1 MDEFTKKK
9 IEAIDAE
16 ISEHYKKVRELSN
29 LKFKFEYQEN
39 IELANSLV
47 GKYFKRSISGETS
60 LFHPIEVSSE
70 DHQVRII
77 GFQAQEDLY
86 LIGDKSAF
94 FHSREYM
101 SVDDIIR
108 DYVEVEKEEFDTI
121 LAEILDFD
129 I

>member
-47 GKYFKRSISGETS
+47 GKYFKRSISGEIA
-60 LFHPIEVSSE
+60 LFHPIEISSE
-70 DHQVRII
+70 DHQIRII
-77 GFQAQEDLY
+77 GFQAQENLY

-94 FHSREYM
+94 FHSREHM

-108 DYVEVEKEEFDTI
+108 GYEEVGKEEFDTI

>member
-29 LKFKFEYQEN
+29 LRFKFEFQEN
-39 IELANSLV
+39 IEYLNSLV
-47 GKYFKRSISGETS
+47 GKYFKKSVSIMETM

-77 GFQAQEDLY
+77 GFQVQGYLH
-86 LIGDKSAF
+86 LIGDRDVF
-94 FHSREYM
+94 IHSREPLD
-101 SVDDIIR
+101 VNDIKEYEEI
-108 DYVEVEKEEFDTI
+108 EKEEFDTL
-121 LAEILDFD
+121 LAEMLDFD

>member
-16 ISEHYKKVRELSN
+16 IDEHYKKVRELSN
-29 LKFKFEYQEN
+29 LRFKFEFQEN
-39 IELANSLV
+39 IEYANSLI
-47 GKYFKRSISGETS
+47 GKYFKKSVSIMETM

-77 GFQAQEDLY
+77 GFQVQEYLH
-86 LIGDKSAF
+86 LIGDRDLYI
-94 FHSREYM
+94 HSRNHM
-101 SVDDIIR
+101 AVDDIREYEEI
-108 DYVEVEKEEFDTI
+108 EKEEFDT
-121 LAEILDFD
+121 LLSGFLDFD

>member
-39 IELANSLV
+39 IVYANSLV
-47 GKYFKRSISGETS
+47 GKYFKKSVSIMETV

-77 GFQAQEDLY
+77 GFQVQGY
-86 LIGDKSAF
+86 LHLNGDRDVF
-94 FHSREYM
+94 IHSREDM
-101 SVDDIIR
+101 DVNDIREYEEI
-108 DYVEVEKEEFDTI
+108 EKEEFDTL
-121 LAEILDFD
+121 LAEILDFE